1 MKDVNFFKPYLGKNK
16 EKINFKIYV
25 YGTIII
31 FVSIILGTLI
41 TNSVRIFMLDS
52 SINDYKNK
60 LESAE
65 IQEKLKEAE
74 NVNTKIN
81 LLTQYDTSLAGIA
94 VSIKERDNVSDTLL
108 KDISS
113 TLPSNVSFKNLDIVE
128 NTISI
133 KGISSDRTSIA
144 ELKHNLSEL
153 PLMEDVYVSTIDN
166 KDNLDNKDTS
176 NGEYSFDIKCVL
188 KDVE

>member
-16 EKINFKIYV
+16 EKINLKIYV

-31 FVSIILGTLI
+31 VASVIIGTLI
-41 TNSVRIFMLDS
+41 TNTVRMFMLDS

-60 LESAE
+60 LKSPE

-74 NVNTKIN
+74 TVNNQTN
-81 LLTQYDTSLAGIA
+81 LLKQYDASLTGIA
-94 VSIKERDNVSDTLL
+94 VSIKQRDNVSDNLL

-113 TLPSNVSFKNLDIVE
+113 TLPKNVSFKNIDIVE

-133 KGISSDRTSIA
+133 KGVSSDRTSIA

-153 PLMEDVYVSTIDN
+153 PDMKDAYVNTIDSTN
-166 KDNLDNKDTS
+166 TNTNTS
-176 NGEYSFDIKCVL
+176 NGVYSFDIKCVL

>member
-74 NVNTKIN
+74 NVNNKIN

-144 ELKHNLSEL
+144 ELKHNLSDL
-153 PLMEDVYVSTIDN
+153 PLMEDVYVSTI
-166 KDNLDNKDTS
+166 DNKDTS